1 MGYVRFSRQKL
12 SFSIGNAYR
21 RKIHSHISSA
31 RVSWIL
37 CSLCLLLAVSLGPQT
52 LPLGAQ
58 EEISEAKSPFS
69 LGMGFGVDGFGD
81 QAYQRISLMP
91 ELTFGKFGIAF
102 DLFMRFNF
110 ANGTFNVY
118 EEDWV
123 PDKPTFTDI
132 AGLYLQKF
140 RYIRY
145 GFKGEPLYIKLG
157 SIDDAT
163 LGNGFIMGAY
173 SNTLFLPERRILGL
187 TFDLDGELF
196 NFPIIGL
203 ETHVG
208 DLSSFDVIGGRLYI
222 RPLVLT
228 SVPVFKNL
236 ELGATVAADTDPY
249 RYADSATKV
258 EAEELR
264 GIDTEKA
271 KMWALGGD
279 IRIPLIND
287 SFITLDVFG
296 DIATLKAESLGGAV
310 GVDGRFIHIIL
321 YGAQI
326 RLIGDDFLP
335 VFFDSSYDISRPK
348 RYELIEGDLSRP
360 GFTGWLGMLGL
371 SILDDLLV
379 LLVTVE
385 GPFGKIDD
393 DENNFLNYPHL
404 RGSLHVKEG
413 LIPGFFFG
421 ISYEKMFLRE
431 FADLGSP
438 EGAIARATLNYRTGP
453 ALLSLF
459 YQMRFNKDNWENP
472 EITSG
477 LQTSIQFF

>member
-1 MGYVRFSRQKL
+1 MGYVRSRQKL
-12 SFSIGNAYR
+12 SLSITYAHR
-21 RKIHSHISSA
+21 RKTPSPHFSSA

-37 CSLCLLLAVSLGPQT
+37 CALCLLLAVSFGPQT
-52 LPLGAQ
+52 LPIGAQ
-58 EEISEAKSPFS
+58 EEIAEAKSPFS

-102 DLFMRFNF
+102 DLYMRFNF
-110 ANGTFNVY
+110 ANGTFNLY

-187 TFDLDGELF
+187 TFDLDGGLF
-196 NFPIIGL
+196 NFPVIGL
-203 ETHVG
+203 ESHIG

-222 RPLVLT
+222 RPLVL
-228 SVPVFKNL
+228 SNVPIFKNL
-236 ELGATVAADTDPY
+236 ELGATVAADTDPF
-249 RYADSATKV
+249 RYADSDTKAG
-258 EAEELR
+258 AELV
-264 GIDTEKA
+264 GIDPEKA

-279 IRIPLIND
+279 IRIPLINA

-310 GVDGRFIHIIL
+310 GVDGRLIHIIL

-326 RLIGDDFLP
+326 RLIGEDFLP
-335 VFFDSSYDISRPK
+335 VFFDSSYDISRPE
-348 RYELIEGDLSRP
+348 RYALIEGDLSTP
-360 GFTGWLGMLGL
+360 GYTGWLGTLGL
-371 SILDDLLV
+371 SILNDLLV

-385 GPFGKIDD
+385 GPFEKIDGN
-393 DENNFLNYPHL
+393 ENNFLNYPHL

-453 ALLSLF
+453 ALISLF
-459 YQMRFNKDNWENP
+459 YQMRFNEDNWENP
-472 EITSG
+472 ETSSG

>member
-1 MGYVRFSRQKL
+1 MGYVRFSRKKL
-12 SFSIGNAYR
+12 PLSIGKANRRKTRSYIGSKGVRWIVCALCLFLAFSIG
-21 RKIHSHISSA
+21 
-31 RVSWIL
+31 
-37 CSLCLLLAVSLGPQT
+37 PQA
-52 LPLGAQ
+52 LPIGAQ
-58 EEISEAKSPFS
+58 EEIPEAKSPFS

-102 DLFMRFNF
+102 DLYMRFNF
-110 ANGTFNVY
+110 ANGTFNLY

-173 SNTLFLPERRILGL
+173 SNTLFLPERRIMGL
-187 TFDLDGELF
+187 TFDLDGGLF

-203 ETHVG
+203 EFHVG
-208 DLSSFDVIGGRLYI
+208 DLSSFDVIGGRLYV
-222 RPLVLT
+222 RPLALT
-228 SVPVFKNL
+228 NVPIFKNL
-236 ELGATVAADTDPY
+236 ELGGTVAADTDPY
-249 RYADSATKV
+249 RYADSVKKF
-258 EAEELR
+258 EAVGD
-264 GIDTEKA
+264 GIDPEKA

-279 IRIPLIND
+279 IRIPLINA
-287 SFITLDVFG
+287 SLFTLDVFG

-310 GVDGRFIHIIL
+310 GVDGRLIHIIL

-326 RLIGDDFLP
+326 RFIGDDFLP
-335 VFFDSSYDISRPK
+335 VFFDSSYDISRPE
-348 RYELIEGDLSRP
+348 RYALIEGDLSTP
-360 GFTGWLGMLGL
+360 GFTGWLGTLGL
-371 SILDDLLV
+371 SILNDLLV
-379 LLVTVE
+379 LLVSVE

-393 DENNFLNYPHL
+393 IEDNFLNYPHL
-404 RGSLHVKEG
+404 RGSLQLKEG

-421 ISYEKMFLRE
+421 ISYEKMFLRK
-431 FADLGSP
+431 FADLGRP

-453 ALLSLF
+453 TLISLF
-459 YQMRFNKDNWENP
+459 YQMRFNEDNWENP
-472 EITSG
+472 ETTSG

>member
-21 RKIHSHISSA
+21 RKTHSHISSA

-37 CSLCLLLAVSLGPQT
+37 CTLCLLLVITVSI
-52 LPLGAQ
+52 GAQ
-58 EEISEAKSPFS
+58 EEIPEAKSPFS
-69 LGMGFGVDGFGD
+69 LGMGFGVDGFGE
-81 QAYQRISLMP
+81 QAYQRFSLMP

-102 DLFMRFNF
+102 DLYMRFNF
-110 ANGTFNVY
+110 ANGTFNLY

-123 PDKPTFTDI
+123 PDSSSFTDI

-145 GFKGEPLYIKLG
+145 GFKGEPLFIKLG

-187 TFDLDGELF
+187 TFDLDGGLF

-203 ETHVG
+203 ESHVG

-222 RPLVLT
+222 RPLALT
-228 SVPVFKNL
+228 EIPVFKNL
-236 ELGATVAADTDPY
+236 ELGGTIAADTDPF
-249 RYADSATKV
+249 RYADSDTKAD
-258 EAEELR
+258 AELV
-264 GIDTEKA
+264 GIDPEKA
-271 KMWALGGD
+271 QMWALGGD
-279 IRIPLIND
+279 IRIPLINA

-310 GVDGRFIHIIL
+310 GIDGRIIHIIL

-335 VFFDSSYDISRPK
+335 VFFDSSYDISRPE
-348 RYELIEGDLSRP
+348 RYALIEGDLLSTP
-360 GFTGWLGMLGL
+360 GFTGWLGTLGL
-371 SILDDLLV
+371 SILNDLLV

-385 GPFGKIDD
+385 GPFGKIDNNED
-393 DENNFLNYPHL
+393 NFLNYPHL

-459 YQMRFNKDNWENP
+459 YQMRFSEDNWKNP
-472 EITSG
+472 ETTSG